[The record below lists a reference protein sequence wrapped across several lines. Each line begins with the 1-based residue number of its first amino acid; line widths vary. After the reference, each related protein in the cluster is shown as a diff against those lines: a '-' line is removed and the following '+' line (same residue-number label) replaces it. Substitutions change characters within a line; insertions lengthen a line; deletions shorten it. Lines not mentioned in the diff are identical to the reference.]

1 MTTRSTTPRKTKPRT
16 IAAVKSDSPQVQAT
30 LAALDVET
38 PAEPFVYG
46 TKAGKRVVFPDP
58 GLMPWEEAE
67 EFLLDIAGRG
77 KANGNREILVKWVG
91 EDGMKAID
99 AEKLNRYQFVELL
112 GQVQQHYASFFGAD
126 SGEDDASE
134 S

>member
-1 MTTRSTTPRKTKPRT
+1 MTTRSATPRTPR
-16 IAAVKSDSPQVQAT
+16 AAADSPTVHAT
-30 LAALDVET
+30 LAALDSET
-38 PAEPFVYG
+38 PATPYVYG

-77 KANGNREILVKWVG
+77 KANGNREILIKWVG
-91 EDGMKAID
+91 EAGMKALD
-99 AEKLNRYQFVELL
+99 AEKLNRYQFVEML
-112 GQVQQHYASFFGAD
+112 GRVQKHYSSFFGVT